1 MTHTEL
7 IEAIATAARTQ
18 KLSGYRL
25 AQITGISEAQISR
38 VFRGLH
44 SPSLETVLKL
54 CETVRVKLEIIN
66 LGEVPAK

>member
-1 MTHTEL
+1 MTHPEL

-18 KLSGYRL
+18 NLSGYRL

-44 SPSLETVLKL
+44 SPSLDMVLKL
-54 CETVRVKLEIIN
+54 CEAVGVKLKIVN
-66 LGEVPAK
+66 QGEMPAK

>member
-25 AQITGISEAQISR
+25 AQITGINETHVGRIL
-38 VFRGLH
+38 RGEN
-44 SPSLETVLKL
+44 SPSLDTVLKL
-54 CETVRVKLEIIN
+54 CEAVGVELNIIN
-66 LGEVPAK
+66 MGEVPAK

>member
-7 IEAIATAARTQ
+7 IEAIAAAARTQ

-44 SPSLETVLKL
+44 SPSLDTVLKL
-54 CETVRVKLEIIN
+54 CEAVGVELKIVN
-66 LGEVPAK
+66 Q

>member
-1 MTHTEL
+1 MTHIEL
-7 IEAIATAARTQ
+7 IKSIAAAARTQ

-44 SPSLETVLKL
+44 SPSLYTVLKL
-54 CETVRVKLEIIN
+54 CEAVGAELKIVN
-66 LGEVPAK
+66 Q